1 MMVMIFPIPSIAY
14 EPRGEVGDNEG
25 TLPTKVS
32 NNEEERVN
40 LVVNWCRKNELS
52 MLKCNLFSPFEVPHF
67 LEYEN
72 DKSL

>member
-1 MMVMIFPIPSIAY
+1 MSIDRILNMMVMIFPIPSIAY

-40 LVVNWCRKNELS
+40 LVVN
-52 MLKCNLFSPFEVPHF
+52 
-67 LEYEN
+67 
-72 DKSL
+72 